1 MPGWAWAPIVVGALV
16 VVALLVWWTR
26 TAHRTRT
33 LRRRFGPEYDRT
45 VEGADNKRRGEAE
58 LAARAERRDALDI
71 RPLPTAA
78 RERYVVEW
86 QRVQARFVDDPEG
99 AVRESDTL
107 IRSVMSERGYR
118 VEDFDQRAADVS
130 VDHPRVVENY
140 REGHRLA
147 RASALG
153 DGTTEDLRRA
163 MQHYRALFDDLLED
177 TADAPLQRER
187 ASSSTTET
195 PPLGRR

>member
-16 VVALLVWWTR
+16 VVALLVWRTR

-33 LRRRFGPEYDRT
+33 LQGRFGPEYDRT
-45 VEGADNKRRGEAE
+45 VEGADNRRQAEAE

-78 RERYVVEW
+78 RERYVAEW
-86 QRVQARFVDDPEG
+86 QHARARFVDDPEG
-99 AVRESDTL
+99 AVRESDML
-107 IRSVMSERGYR
+107 IQSVMSDRGYP
-118 VEDFDQRAADVS
+118 VEEFDQRAADVS

-147 RASALG
+147 RTSALG
-153 DGTTEDLRRA
+153 DGTTEDLRQA
-163 MQHYRALFDDLLED
+163 MQHYRALFDELLED

-187 ASSSTTET
+187 DSSSTTET
-195 PPLGRR
+195 PLERR